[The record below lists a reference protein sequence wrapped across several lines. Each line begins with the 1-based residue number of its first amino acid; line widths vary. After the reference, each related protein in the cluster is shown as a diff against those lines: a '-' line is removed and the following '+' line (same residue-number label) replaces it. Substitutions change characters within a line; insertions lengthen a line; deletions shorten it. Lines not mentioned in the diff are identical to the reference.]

1 VFDPR
6 NWARAEQLD
15 ARLDDRPQ
23 RCAEVVAAG
32 PVPGVALPRP
42 NEGRIAKSGRHRQPA
57 RRHGRRAR
65 RRSRNGALALAAL
78 SLAAF
83 AYVTT
88 ESLPIGLLVP
98 MSKGLRAEEPA
109 IGLLVTTYGAVVVVA
124 SVPLT
129 LLTRR
134 LPRRLVLCCVLA
146 VFVAAS
152 VSSAATSTYG
162 ALLGA
167 RLVTALS

>member
-1 VFDPR
+1 MAIAGNRD
-6 NWARAEQLD
+6 NTLLA
-15 ARLDDRPQ
+15 PQ
-23 RCAEVVAAG
+23 AVDMVNQ
-32 PVPGVALPRP
+32 PGATADEL
-42 NEGRIAKSGRHRQPA
+42 
-57 RRHGRRAR
+57 R
-65 RRSRNGALALAAL
+65 RRSRQGALALAAL

-98 MSKGLRAEEPA
+98 MSKGLRAGEPA

-167 RLVTALS
+167 RLVTALSQALFWARCC